1 MRWHTISV
9 TILCLLQWK
18 SNGELTR
25 LRREGD
31 TRVVQLSLQRSKV
44 QDPVARDRQR
54 IRRRSGTMQAELDN
68 LRTLYFFNA
77 SLGNPP
83 QELRLHL
90 DTGSSDLWVNT
101 AGSSLCKSSTEA
113 CDVSGTYTANL
124 SSTYEYINSHFNISY
139 VDGSSAQ
146 GDYATDSFRFGDIG
160 IDNFQFGIGY
170 KSSSQQGILGI
181 GYPENEVQVARSGE
195 RPYENL
201 PTRLL
206 ADKHIGTNAYS
217 IWLDDINS
225 TTGSLL
231 FGGVD
236 SSQYRGNLVTVPVQ
250 KVGSSYRE
258 FFITMTGLD
267 AGSKSIANDMALAV
281 LLDTGS
287 SLTYLPNDLATS
299 VYQAVNATWFERSQ
313 LAIIPCD
320 KALSDD
326 TITFHFS
333 KPASISVQLRELVL
347 PVVSANGRSPKL
359 NDGRKACLFG
369 IFPSGKG
376 ARVLGDTFLRSAYVV
391 YDIANNEVSLA
402 QSNFDAK
409 PSGSNVVEI
418 GAGKNQLPD
427 ATVAPTPVAAKS
439 GLPVSGG
446 AATSLPLRWNYLGL
460 TFILMLISSASKGL
474 RQYT

>member
-1 MRWHTISV
+1 MRWHSISAL
-9 TILCLLQWK
+9 IFCLLQWK
-18 SNGELTR
+18 SNGELMR
-25 LRREGD
+25 SRREGD
-31 TRVVQLSLQRSKV
+31 TRVVQLSLHRSKV

-54 IRRRSGTMQAELDN
+54 IMKRSGTVQAELDN

-101 AGSSLCKSSTEA
+101 AGSSLCKSSNEA
-113 CDVSGTYTANL
+113 CDVSGTYTANS
-124 SSTYEYINSHFNISY
+124 SSTYQYINSRFNISY

-146 GDYATDSFRFGDIG
+146 GDYATDSFRFGDIA

-170 KSSSQQGILGI
+170 NSSSQQGILGI
-181 GYPENEVQVARSGE
+181 GYPENEVQVARSGQ
-195 RPYENL
+195 RPYDNL

-206 ADKHIGTNAYS
+206 ADQHIGTNAYS

-231 FGGVD
+231 FGGID
-236 SSQYRGNLVTVPVQ
+236 RSQYRGNLVTVPVQ
-250 KVGSSYRE
+250 KVGSGYRE

-267 AGSKSIANDMALAV
+267 AGSKSIANGMALAV
-281 LLDTGS
+281 LLDTGA
-287 SLTYLPNDLATS
+287 SLTYLPNDLATA
-299 VYQAVNATWFERSQ
+299 VYQAINVTWFERPQ

-320 KALSDD
+320 KALSND

-347 PVVSANGRSPKL
+347 PVVSANGRPPKL
-359 NDGRKACLFG
+359 DDGRRACLFG

-391 YDIANNEVSLA
+391 YDIANNQVSLA
-402 QSNFDAK
+402 QSNFDAN

-446 AATSLPLRWNYLGL
+446 APLSAPFKWKQLGL
-460 TFILMLISSASKGL
+460 TLILMLVSSASKGF
-474 RQYT
+474 